1 MAFVP
6 VMFLLNSCEG
16 TGLNTGG
23 TDPNPDSVELPEPP
37 EQEKT
42 SNVFVVD
49 MFSTLK
55 DDGYFFEMRDIS
67 IFGQHISSQTGKR
80 PLVYMIDRADF
91 TVGTSH
97 LFNKLSYNYKVYQFF
112 AQQEATTATVT
123 KGTAMATLYTISVY
137 DGIAQG
143 GAYMSGCTIPAPLS
157 TATPVCIYTT
167 KITALDQ
174 MKQIFNARSK
184 KLMDNGVIVGL
195 VDNSIKEDVV
205 DYVEQT
211 MSLRAATYGSD
222 DTKLDIL
229 VVVPPSYVCRGI
241 ESGITVNL
249 PYYRVRI
256 EKWL

>member
-1 MAFVP
+1 MALVP

-16 TGLNTGG
+16 T
-23 TDPNPDSVELPEPP
+23 DPNPTPDDSEPGPVELPEPP
-37 EQEKT
+37 EQEK
-42 SNVFVVD
+42 SANVFVVD
-49 MFSTLK
+49 MFSTLE
-55 DDGYFFEMRDIS
+55 DEGYFFEMRDIS
-67 IFGQHISSQTGKR
+67 VFGQHISSQTGKK

-97 LFNKLSYNYKVYQFF
+97 LFNKLSYNYNVYQFF
-112 AQQEATTATVT
+112 AQQEATTSTVT

-167 KITALDQ
+167 KVTTLDQ
-174 MKQIFNARSK
+174 MKQIYDARSK
-184 KLMDNGVIVGL
+184 KLLDNGVIVGL
-195 VDNSIKEDVV
+195 VDNSVKADVV
-205 DYVEQT
+205 NYVEQT

-241 ESGITVNL
+241 ESGKTVNL
-249 PYYRVRI
+249 PYYKVRI
-256 EKWL
+256 EKWM